1 MRLTIY
7 LWYLRIYVVD
17 VIAGE
22 DNAERF
28 EAPSDPKHE
37 EKFCIENLRFKILE
51 NLCFNIIREPT
62 FQNIREP
69 TFQNIREVMF
79 RKIEIGEHSCFV
91 KKFKISKINGKTILT
106 LLRLFRAPERKSYRK
121 RTGIF
126 LAKLV

>member
-37 EKFCIENLRFKILE
+37 EKFCIENLCFKILE
-51 NLCFNIIREPT
+51 NLRFKIIREPT
-62 FQNIREP
+62 FETIREPSFQNIREP
-69 TFQNIREVMF
+69 TFQNIRELMF
-79 RKIEIGEHSCFV
+79 RKLEIGESTFQKMRFV
-91 KKFKISKINGKTILT
+91 ND
-106 LLRLFRAPERKSYRK
+106 
-121 RTGIF
+121 
-126 LAKLV
+126 

>member
-1 MRLTIY
+1 MICDVRLTIY

-51 NLCFNIIREPT
+51 NLR
-62 FQNIREP
+62 
-69 TFQNIREVMF
+69 
-79 RKIEIGEHSCFV
+79 
-91 KKFKISKINGKTILT
+91 FKILEKLCFGK
-106 LLRLFRAPERKSYRK
+106 
-121 RTGIF
+121 
-126 LAKLV
+126 